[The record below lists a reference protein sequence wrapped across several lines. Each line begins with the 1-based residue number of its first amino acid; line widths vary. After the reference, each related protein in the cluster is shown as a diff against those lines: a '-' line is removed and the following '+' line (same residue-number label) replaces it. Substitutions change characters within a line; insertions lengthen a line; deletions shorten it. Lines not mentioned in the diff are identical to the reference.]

1 MTHHGNFH
9 QTDLHRPSAER
20 TDADMLDI
28 NRAFYNNLWRDALLV
43 EPERFNTW
51 PLVSSLLAAHPRR
64 LEVAPGLRPR
74 LPIDGTQF
82 VDISTPA
89 LDKLKARGGMTD
101 TASISLL
108 PFADG
113 SFDLLCA
120 LDIIEHVDDD
130 EGAMAELSRV
140 AADGAVLLVST
151 PLHAAWWTPFD
162 DFVGHRRRYEPAAL
176 VAFLA
181 RHGFTVTHSAVF
193 GMKPKSSRLVDIGMW
208 FLKHRRKR
216 AMWWYNRVLPFT
228 VRFQKPLQLLSGLM
242 PTDDIAEVFLVCKRV

>member
-1 MTHHGNFH
+1 MTH
-9 QTDLHRPSAER
+9 QTHSDLPRAER

>member
-1 MTHHGNFH
+1 MTH
-9 QTDLHRPSAER
+9 QTHSDLPRAER

-74 LPIDGTQF
+74 LPIHGTQF
-82 VDISTPA
+82 VDISAPA

-151 PLHAAWWTPFD
+151 PLHTAWWTPFD

>member
-1 MTHHGNFH
+1 MTH
-9 QTDLHRPSAER
+9 QTHSDLPRAER

-74 LPIDGTQF
+74 LPIQGTQF

-181 RHGFTVTHSAVF
+181 RHGFAVTHSAVF
-193 GMKPKSSRLVDIGMW
+193 GMKPKSSRLVDVGMW

-242 PTDDIAEVFLVCKRV
+242 PTEDIAEVFLVCKRV

>member
-1 MTHHGNFH
+1 VTH
-9 QTDLHRPSAER
+9 QTHSDLPRAER

-74 LPIDGTQF
+74 LPIQGTQF

-181 RHGFTVTHSAVF
+181 RHGFAVTHSAVF
-193 GMKPKSSRLVDIGMW
+193 GMKPKSSRLVDVGMW

-242 PTDDIAEVFLVCKRV
+242 PTEDIAEVFLVCKRV